1 MFKTL
6 ANAWKMPDIRK
17 KILFTLLM
25 LLIYRIGA
33 YIPVPGVNVE
43 FIQKVVGDYSI
54 LEFLNLFSGG
64 SLANMTIFALGIV
77 PYINASIIMNL
88 LTVAIPKLER
98 MAKEGDDGRKKIAS
112 ITRVLGVVLGLVQAI
127 GILISLINLGAAQG
141 MSVVEPNANWF
152 TYVTIIVC
160 LTAGTALIMWIG
172 ERITENG
179 IGNGISLLIFIS
191 IISRVP
197 AMIQSMI
204 SSVQEGSA
212 SFWSIVLVAALA
224 FVIVLGITFVD
235 LGERRIPVQYAKRV
249 VGRKMY
255 GGQST
260 HIPMKVNQSGVM
272 PIIFAMAFMSLPNT
286 LSLFV
291 EPVANPEGA
300 SVGAKIYYYFIAFFK
315 TQSYGYAAL
324 YFILIVAFNYFYV
337 SMQYNP
343 VEIANNLRQSN
354 GGIPGIRPG
363 KPTSDYIQRILS
375 KITLTGAIFL
385 GLIAIF
391 PIFFA
396 RALPDMSGLSM
407 GGTSILIVVS
417 VALETVRT
425 MESQMMMRHHKGFLG

>member
-33 YIPVPGVNVE
+33 YIPVPGVNVD
-43 FIQKVVGDYSI
+43 FISKAVAEYDI
-54 LEFLNLFSGG
+54 LGFLDLFSGG
-64 SLANMTIFALGIV
+64 SLGNMTIFALGIV

-98 MAKEGDDGRKKIAS
+98 LAKEGDDGRKKIAS

-127 GILISLINLGAAQG
+127 GILLSLVNLAASKGASAL
-141 MSVVEPNANWF
+141 EPNATWF
-152 TYVTIIVC
+152 TYVTIVAC

-197 AMIQSMI
+197 TMLIGMVNGVADGTQ
-204 SSVQEGSA
+204 
-212 SFWSIVLVAALA
+212 SFWSVILVAALA

-272 PIIFAMAFMSLPNT
+272 PIIFAITILQLPTMIAQFLPPDNSFVLWYQQYASNGT
-286 LSLFV
+286 ILYGVVYALLILFF
-291 EPVANPEGA
+291 
-300 SVGAKIYYYFIAFFK
+300 SYFYSQIAF
-315 TQSYGYAAL
+315 
-324 YFILIVAFNYFYV
+324 
-337 SMQYNP
+337 NP
-343 VEIANNLRQSN
+343 VDVSKNLQQN
-354 GGIPGIRPG
+354 GGFIPGIRPG
-363 KPTSDYIQRILS
+363 KPTSDYLAKILS
-375 KITLTGAIFL
+375 RITLFGAIFL
-385 GLIAIF
+385 AVVAAVPSLFTQFTGVAGVFGATSLLI
-391 PIFFA
+391 
-396 RALPDMSGLSM
+396 M
-407 GGTSILIVVS
+407 VS
-417 VALETVRT
+417 VALETT
-425 MESQMMMRHHKGFLG
+425 KQLEAQMMMRHYKGFLN